1 MTSVPRP
8 CGCHAG
14 AGPVVDVRDV
24 PARLRHAMILEASE
38 DAGRPA

>member
-14 AGPVVDVRDV
+14 ASPAVDVRDV
-24 PARLRHAMILEASE
+24 PARLHHPLILEAFE